1 MGMRR
6 ASLAIGVW
14 ALVLL
19 PSIVWAKDLPE
30 QVVMIRKS
38 SGVELETTIYR
49 PEGPGPFPLVV
60 INHGKAPN
68 ITPGRQPRAKYSN
81 ASREFL
87 SRGFVVA
94 IPMRQGF
101 SKSTGA
107 YRGEGCEVEVN
118 GRAQADDVES
128 ALDYLVL
135 QPYVDRTKILIMG
148 QSHGG
153 LTTMAFGMRN
163 YPGVRGLVDFA
174 GGLKSTS
181 CNWRQNNV
189 EAFRSYGKE
198 AKYPSLMF
206 YGDNDSYW
214 PLPLYRDFFE
224 AYVQSG
230 ARAEL
235 IAYGTFGT
243 DSHTMFDSA
252 RGMNIWVPKVM
263 TFLTALGFDT
273 GEKFDYRFA
282 TSRQPLPV
290 PTDFADI
297 GDADA
302 VPNVTANGKAGYL
315 KFLDGSS
322 PRAFAISTVGSNFS
336 WVSGREFAADIALE
350 NCNKNA
356 KQTVCKL
363 YAVNDEV
370 VW

>member
-1 MGMRR
+1 MTAIRMAGL
-6 ASLAIGVW
+6 ASL
-14 ALVLL
+14 LVLL
-19 PSIVWAKDLPE
+19 ASPLAAKDLPE
-30 QVVMIRKS
+30 QVVMIPKS

-49 PEGPGPFPLVV
+49 PEGAGPFPLVV
-60 INHGKAPN
+60 INHGKAPVAPS
-68 ITPGRQPRAKYSN
+68 TQPRARYTN

-87 SRGFVVA
+87 SRGFIVA

-101 SKSTGA
+101 SKSGGA

-118 GRAQADDVES
+118 GRAQADDVE
-128 ALDYLVL
+128 ATLDYMVKLS
-135 QPYVDRTKILIMG
+135 YVDRTKIIIMG

-153 LTTMAFGMRN
+153 LTTMAFGIRS

-181 CNWRQNNV
+181 CNWRQNNI

-214 PLPLYRDFFE
+214 PSPLYRDFFE
-224 AYVQSG
+224 AYVQGG
-230 ARAEL
+230 AKAEL

-243 DSHTMFDSA
+243 DSHTMFDSS

-263 TFLTALGFDT
+263 SFLKDLGFDT
-273 GEKFDYRFA
+273 TTKVEYRVA
-282 TSRQPLPV
+282 ASRQPLPL

-297 GDADA
+297 ANVDA
-302 VPNVTANGKAGYL
+302 VPNVKQNGKDAYL
-315 KFLDGSS
+315 KFLDGAS
-322 PRAFAISTVGSNFS
+322 PRAFAISTVGTNYS
-336 WVSGREFAADIALE
+336 WITGREFAADSALE
-350 NCNKNA
+350 NCNKSA
-356 KQTVCKL
+356 KANVCKL
-363 YAVNDEV
+363 YVVNDEV